1 MCRRRRELPGG
12 PVGWGSGVVSAV
24 ARATAV
30 VWIHS
35 LARELP
41 PAVGAAKR
49 KKKMCSRRKDC

>member
-1 MCRRRRELPGG
+1 M
-12 PVGWGSGVVSAV
+12 GWGSGVVSAV

-41 PAVGAAKR
+41 PAMGAAKR
-49 KKKMCSRRKDC
+49 KKKSVVEGKIARG

>member
-24 ARATAV
+24 ARVAAV

-41 PAVGAAKR
+41 PVMGAAKR
-49 KKKMCSRRKDC
+49 KKNV